1 VKLRGVSK
9 GNAIGLLSHRAAN
22 FGHTVANTDD
32 GGLAGGVKIAATVG
46 VNDPNAFAADSD
58 RILLAQVSGK

>member
-1 VKLRGVSK
+1 
-9 GNAIGLLSHRAAN
+9 
-22 FGHTVANTDD
+22 VANADD

-46 VNDPNAFAADSD
+46 VNDPTAFAADSD